1 MEQTTQNQFVRDE
14 VGHAMEHIASE
25 RVKRAIKVQSTLRQS
40 LRQSLVRRGFLEIPP
55 VIISPL
61 TDPLNHPVYDPH
73 ISCYGSDM
81 WLTKSMIF
89 HKQIAVQELEKI
101 FIMSPNIRLETDE
114 KATSGRHLYEFTQ
127 VDIEAL
133 EASRGDMMS
142 LAEAII
148 NEAIEEALLKN
159 SDDLRFF
166 ERSIHTFHVPF
177 REIAYGDA
185 EAEYGSSFEKEIS
198 KRSLEPV
205 WITDIPLE
213 AREFYDRE
221 YESRKGILRDM
232 DLIWPEGF
240 QEAISGGEREYEYEK
255 IVDRIHRKG
264 QDERQFEW
272 FLEMAKRGIRMSAGF
287 GIGVERFTRYLC
299 GLDHVSD
306 TTPFPKIPGKVS
318 L

>member
-1 MEQTTQNQFVRDE
+1 MEQIVQNYEIRKE
-14 VGHAMEHIASE
+14 VDHAIGHLASE
-25 RVKRAIKVQSTLRQS
+25 PVKRAIMVQSTIRQALRE
-40 LRQSLVRRGFLEIPP
+40 SLVSRGFVEIPP

-89 HKQIAVQELEKI
+89 HKQIAVQELKKI

-114 KATSGRHLYEFTQ
+114 KASSGRHLYEFTQ

-133 EASRGDMMS
+133 ETPRESMMR
-142 LAEAII
+142 LAEGII
-148 NEAIEEALLKN
+148 NEAIAEVMKRNA
-159 SDDLRFF
+159 DDLRFF
-166 ERSIHTFHVPF
+166 GRRLHVFKTPF
-177 REIAYGDA
+177 REITYR
-185 EAEYGSSFEKEIS
+185 EAESKYGASFEKEVSAGS
-198 KRSLEPV
+198 KDPV

-221 YESRKGILRDM
+221 YDDKKGILRDM
-232 DLIWPEGF
+232 DLLWPEGF
-240 QEAISGGEREYEYEK
+240 QEAISGGEREFQFEK

-264 QDERQFEW
+264 QDEKQFEW
-272 FLEMAKRGIRMSAGF
+272 FLEMARSGIKMSSGF
-287 GIGVERFTRYLC
+287 GIGVERFTRYVC